1 MIDKYCVPLLELWVV
16 KNDHKMSVCW
26 SLALSFA
33 MWIPMIL
40 NKKSPR
46 INGAFKT

>member
-1 MIDKYCVPLLELWVV
+1 MIDKYCVPLLELYVV
-16 KNDHKMSVCW
+16 ENGQKMLVCW

-33 MWIPMIL
+33 MWILTIL
-40 NKKSPR
+40 NKRSLR